1 MTVRRRRWAWVPAV
15 LFAAGLFAL
24 LFRRAGD
31 AGRIVETLAGAFRRP
46 GWLAAGV
53 ALFSVSLFSG
63 LMRWFVLLR
72 TLRLPVPFADALR
85 LYATG
90 HCFNVLGPGATGG
103 DLVKGAWIAVRCPGR
118 RAEAVASIAA
128 ERLIGLFAMSVLLCA
143 LTFVRAD
150 FFDAAPWLPPLRRML
165 RIAFCIGVVILATF
179 AVFDLE
185 ALVRRFPT
193 AKEGGLRA
201 RIGAVA
207 LRAWRTIRVCVT
219 HPRAALA
226 AFALSMVNFG
236 ADMLCWILL
245 ARSLGLSVPARD
257 LAVVSPLANTV
268 AATPVTPGGAGVRE
282 NALVSLLGAV
292 GVPRADAAALGL
304 LMFGVILF
312 WALVCGAVM
321 LLGAR
326 RDAAT
331 ANSAADR

>member
-1 MTVRRRRWAWVPAV
+1 MSARRRWTWVPAV

-31 AGRIVETLAGAFRRP
+31 AGRIGETLAGAFRRP
-46 GWLAAGV
+46 GWLAAGI
-53 ALFSVSLFSG
+53 ALFSVSLLSG
-63 LMRWFVLLR
+63 LLRWFVLLR
-72 TLRLPVPFADALR
+72 TLRLSVPFPDALR

-128 ERLIGLFAMSVLLCA
+128 ERLIGLFAMSALLAA

-150 FFDAAPWLPPLRRML
+150 FFDAAAWLVPLRRAL
-165 RIAFCIGVVILATF
+165 RVAFCVGALGLALLA
-179 AVFDLE
+179 AVDLE
-185 ALVRRFPT
+185 AIARRLP
-193 AKEGGLRA
+193 AAREGGLRA
-201 RIGAVA
+201 RIGALA
-207 LRAWRTIRVCVT
+207 LRVWRTVRVCLT

-226 AFALSMVNFG
+226 AFALSMLNFA
-236 ADMLCWILL
+236 ADMLCWIVL
-245 ARSLGLSVPARD
+245 ARSLGLAVAARD

-326 RDAAT
+326 RDAA
-331 ANSAADR
+331 SE